1 VIAYPRLHADYWTP
15 KHAHRLTVLPSPRYE
30 LALLVRTRTTAHA
43 PPHAHDTT
51 RHDALSH
58 MHHVHMWCVPVS
70 CAHQIL
76 LCCSP
81 QVKQRHVP
89 GRSVT
94 TFLNGLVKITI
105 SLQRTGFYLGEPVST
120 RHDTTRHDTTR
131 HDTTRHDT
139 TRHTPHDTH
148 TTALT
153 IFSCVSCLA
162 RVVSCLVRVVCRYK
176 CKWRWTTTRRWT
188 FTSWW

>member
-1 VIAYPRLHADYWTP
+1 
-15 KHAHRLTVLPSPRYE
+15 
-30 LALLVRTRTTAHA
+30 
-43 PPHAHDTT
+43 
-51 RHDALSH
+51 
-58 MHHVHMWCVPVS
+58 
-70 CAHQIL
+70 L

-81 QVKQRHVP
+81 QAKQRHVP

-105 SLQRTGFYLGEPVST
+105 SLQRTGFYLGEPVY

-139 TRHTPHDTH
+139 THTARHAHDSTH
-148 TTALT
+148 NLLL
-153 IFSCVSCLA
+153 CVVSRACC
-162 RVVSCLVRVVCRYK
+162 VSCLVRVVCRYK